1 MTGQDE
7 VTADL
12 ARQVVARL
20 SARGETLATAESLTA
35 GLVSATVADVPGASV
50 VLRGGL
56 VTYATDLKVSEL
68 AVPAAL
74 VAERGAVDGDVAA
87 AMAVGTARR
96 LTATHGLATTGVAG
110 PTEQDGGPVGTVF
123 VAHSGPGGI
132 TVRHLQLAGD
142 RGAVRRGSVA
152 AALRLLLEVT
162 APPMGDGTT
171 G

>member
-12 ARQVVARL
+12 ARKVVARL

-96 LTATHGLATTGVAG
+96 LTA
-110 PTEQDGGPVGTVF
+110 
-123 VAHSGPGGI
+123 
-132 TVRHLQLAGD
+132 
-142 RGAVRRGSVA
+142 
-152 AALRLLLEVT
+152 
-162 APPMGDGTT
+162 
-171 G
+171 